1 MYNDMTRYYYRKKL
15 NKMLEQAVDEE
26 FIQLLWATNGLQS
39 NYASAARKFIKP
51 ETIPDGAITTDVQN
65 KFLIYKWEL
74 ETLANELMTV
84 PKAKLRQD
92 GKQRILD
99 CKNFQ
104 VSIRCAS
111 WLRKIEN
118 FEYRINKK
126 SESVFIEMG
135 RIAARQFD
143 WQIGFHNI
151 PQFYRNTFVYGQGKS
166 ATYFEQQYGI
176 TINRFS
182 EIGFIL
188 FVMFTNFSV
197 VRNDALFAKFGVK
210 SDEVERVL
218 SLIALPFSEAT
229 KQARMK
235 RGAIIHTADKPS
247 ILRGTPCLRFG
258 SEGEEIRAPL
268 PELILE
274 RITSGL
280 FYDVVGGGDQ
290 ITNDYGKR
298 FEKYCFRYLYEALP
312 NLEWETEFRYGK
324 KGFPFD
330 TPDIL
335 CGKSN
340 KLVLVIE
347 CKATRLSHEA
357 MFGKDPI
364 AARGYEDLTKAVFQL
379 WRFFSHCRRGL
390 TKREVADDAIGV
402 VLTLNNWLILAK
414 TLHKSVLEDAN
425 KMVNEKEPEITKAD
439 KRAIVFVTAPELER
453 TLSVATEETFR
464 KALTQAGS
472 EEFLGYRLD
481 IIHSKLVNEIECKKR
496 AYPFKNEL
504 GKLLPW
510 WDERSIRD

>member
-1 MYNDMTRYYYRKKL
+1 MARKYYRKKL
-15 NKMLEQAVDEE
+15 HKHLKLARDEE
-26 FIQLLWATNGLQS
+26 FIQLLWATNALQS
-39 NYASAARKFIKP
+39 NYEIDARKFFKR
-51 ETIPDGAITTDVQN
+51 ETIPEGAITTDMQN
-65 KFLIYKWEL
+65 KFSIHKWEL

-84 PKAKLRQD
+84 PKDTLIKDR
-92 GKQRILD
+92 KQRSLD
-99 CKNFQ
+99 CANFQ
-104 VSIRCAS
+104 VSINCAS
-111 WLRKIEN
+111 WLREIEN
-118 FEYRINKK
+118 HEYGINKK

-143 WQIGFHNI
+143 WQSGFYNI

-166 ATYFEQQYGI
+166 AAYFEQQYGI

-188 FVMFTNFSV
+188 FMMFTNFPV
-197 VRNDALFAKFGVK
+197 VRNDESWAKLGIT

-218 SLIALPFSEAT
+218 SLIALPFSQAAE
-229 KQARMK
+229 QARIN
-235 RGAIIHTADKPS
+235 RRAILNTADKPS
-247 ILRGTPCLRFG
+247 ILRGVPCLRFG
-258 SEGEEIRAPL
+258 SEGEKIRAPL

-298 FEKYCFRYLYEALP
+298 FEKYCFSYLSEAMPSLA
-312 NLEWETEFRYGK
+312 WEKEFQYGK
-324 KGFPFD
+324 KGFYID

-335 CGKSN
+335 CSKSS
-340 KLVLVIE
+340 KLDLVIE

-390 TKREVADDAIGV
+390 TGREVVDDAIGV
-402 VLTLNNWLILAK
+402 VLTLNNWLVLAT
-414 TLHKSVLEDAN
+414 TLRKRVLEDAT
-425 KMVNEKEPEITKAD
+425 KMANEKEPEITEAD
-439 KRAIVFVTAPELER
+439 KRPIVFVATPELER
-453 TLSVATEETFR
+453 TLPVATEETFR
-464 KALTQAGS
+464 KALNQAGL
-472 EEFLGYRLD
+472 EEFSGYRLD
-481 IIHSKLVNEIECKKR
+481 VIHSKLVDEVKCKKR
-496 AYPFKNEL
+496 AYPFSNEL

-510 WDERSIRD
+510 WDDRSSRD